1 MPPPSHEGRL
11 GEEELRGR
19 REDKLSRSVSYV
31 GFLAKANEV
40 RELPTSPF
48 GGVLK
53 VSCIPAVGFEL
64 LARIVV
70 RLTVPWKCMPSK

>member
-1 MPPPSHEGRL
+1 MPQPSHEGRL

-40 RELPTSPF
+40 RELPTSHF

-53 VSCIPAVGFEL
+53 VSCIPAVGFDCG
-64 LARIVV
+64 A
-70 RLTVPWKCMPSK
+70 